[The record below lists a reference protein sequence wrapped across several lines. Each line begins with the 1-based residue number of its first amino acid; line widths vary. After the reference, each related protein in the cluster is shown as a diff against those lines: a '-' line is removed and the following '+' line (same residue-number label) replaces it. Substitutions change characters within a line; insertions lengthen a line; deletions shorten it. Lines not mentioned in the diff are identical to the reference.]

1 MDYIYVD
8 ESGDLGSD
16 SNYLIMAVIIVAY
29 IVGSIAY
36 KKITDAH
43 KKNENIDSIDEKQE
57 NDG

>member
-1 MDYIYVD
+1 MSAIGGNAVGEQKYTIFII
-8 ESGDLGSD
+8 
-16 SNYLIMAVIIVAY
+16 IMAVIIVAY